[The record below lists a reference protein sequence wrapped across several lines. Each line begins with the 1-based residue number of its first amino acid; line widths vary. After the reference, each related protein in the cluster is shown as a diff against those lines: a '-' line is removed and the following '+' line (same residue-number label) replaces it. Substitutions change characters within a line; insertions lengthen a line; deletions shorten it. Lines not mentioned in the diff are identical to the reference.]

1 MLGEMERKWLK
12 IVLRFTEWEFGKMV
26 MLLIERKNNEIRGGK
41 EIERKLRVVLDR
53 LLLDDSE
60 ITIWRC

>member
-12 IVLRFTEWEFGKMV
+12 IVLRFMEWEFGKMV